1 MRATA
6 LATRPDSRA
15 QDTWSVEPHF
25 APVLGAGTT
34 AGPEH
39 LLELSTP
46 RGGSTHVS
54 LFMPK
59 VRRGPQ
65 TAQNAI
71 RWKNL
76 LARTEVALRDVAPIP
91 EADATLQ
98 ALRQASEQEGFWRN
112 EGSGLAVFAAPGWSR
127 VLHTPSTLP
136 ELAAVGDR
144 FLVWPLLRSLAPAQR
159 FLFLALDRAQTR
171 LFVGTRSGLEEAVGV
186 QIPTGPGHG
195 SEDPRQTA
203 GRPEGFV
210 ADRGGSGTRVVF
222 YGRGNPG
229 QKQVEET
236 LQYFRTVDAAVA
248 QVQDG
253 DRSPLLLAG
262 LGHLVAQY
270 RQVTRYREIVE
281 DVLVTDPARLPIT
294 ELHRRAWLQVE
305 PYLRRD
311 ESAAATRYRHLAGT
325 GLTAHEPD
333 AVLLAARSGQVESL
347 FLSTSALARS
357 YDTNSVLLLG
367 AGTGSPDVLDQLDV
381 LDNAAAACLAH
392 GGAVYLVPPE
402 RMPAAAGQARTKV
415 AAALLRY

>member
-6 LATRPDSRA
+6 LETRPGSGA
-15 QDTWSVEPHF
+15 QGTWSVDPHF
-25 APVLGAGTT
+25 APVLGAGTM

-39 LLELSTP
+39 LLELSSP
-46 RGGSTHVS
+46 RGGGIQVS
-54 LFMPK
+54 LFLPK

-76 LARTEVALRDVAPIP
+76 LARTEVALRDVAPIA

-98 ALRQASEQEGFWRN
+98 ALRQAAEQKGFWRS

-136 ELAAVGDR
+136 ELAAIGDR
-144 FLVWPLLRSLAPAQR
+144 FLISPLLRSLSPGRR
-159 FLFLALDRAQTR
+159 FLFLALDRAQAR
-171 LFVGTRSGLEEAVGV
+171 LFVGTRFGLEEAVGV
-186 QIPTGPGHG
+186 QIPAGPGHA
-195 SEDPRQTA
+195 SEDPRQPA

-210 ADRGGSGTRVVF
+210 ADRGGSGKRVVF
-222 YGRGNPG
+222 YGRGNPD

-248 QVQDG
+248 QALDG

-262 LGHLVAQY
+262 LVHLVSQY

-281 DVLVTDPARLPIT
+281 DVLVTDPSRLPIK
-294 ELHRRAWLQVE
+294 ELHRRAWLQIE
-305 PYLRRD
+305 PHLRGD
-311 ESAAATRYRHLAGT
+311 ESAAATRYRQLAGT

-347 FLSTSALARS
+347 FVSTSAMATPH
-357 YDTNSVLLLG
+357 DTNSVLLLG
-367 AGTGSPDVLDQLDV
+367 TGTGTPDVLDQLDE
-381 LDNAAAACLAH
+381 AAAACLAH

-402 RMPAAAGQARTKV
+402 RMPAAAGRARTKV